1 MSSIKQLQQLQ
12 QQIDVYH
19 QQAQQ
24 IKKDQQEELNALYKK
39 YDALYGELYGNIEQ
53 STYEFSTLAAQI
65 VNQNNDWETDKDT
78 LETIFNFYTF
88 MEEPSLYAID
98 SDKAYLYQA
107 LKQRFAHPL
116 IERIEGAL
124 IAASDTQNDA
134 LYDDQDDDDDDDAL
148 DFLVA
153 PHHTASSRSRFA
165 AVPRFH
171 VVLHKHTPDAQIA
184 SLSDLLDDFICNLQA
199 YYLDTY
205 QKDYHVEIVV
215 SHADY
220 PLRGEGFFIIKH
232 VKDNTYTITTKVDTF
247 THDETPIVSQPG
259 TLEEVIKNVHTMMFD
274 TTEG

>member
-1 MSSIKQLQQLQ
+1 MSSMQQLQ
-12 QQIDVYH
+12 QIQQKIDAYH

-24 IKKDQQEELNALYKK
+24 VKKDQQEELNALYKK

-116 IERIEGAL
+116 VERIEGAL

-134 LYDDQDDDDDDDAL
+134 LYDDQDDDDDDAL
-148 DFLVA
+148 DFLVT
-153 PHHTASSRSRFA
+153 PHHTASSQSRFA
-165 AVPRFH
+165 AAPRFH
-171 VVLHKHTPDAQIA
+171 VVLHKNTPDAQIA
-184 SLSDLLDDFICNLQA
+184 SLSDLLDGFIQNLQA
-199 YYLDTY
+199 HYLDAY

-232 VKDNTYTITTKVDTF
+232 VKDNTYTITTKVDAF
-247 THDETPIVSQPG
+247 NHDETPIVSQPG
-259 TLEEVIKNVHTMMFD
+259 TLEEVLKHVHTMMFD
-274 TTEG
+274 TAE

>member
-1 MSSIKQLQQLQ
+1 MSSIQQLQQLQ
-12 QQIDVYH
+12 QQIDAYH

-24 IKKDQQEELNALYKK
+24 VKKDQQEELNVLYKK

-78 LETIFNFYTF
+78 LEAIFNFYTF

-116 IERIEGAL
+116 VEHIEGAL
-124 IAASDTQNDA
+124 IAASDTQNGY
-134 LYDDQDDDDDDDAL
+134 LYDDQDDDGDDDAL

-153 PHHTASSRSRFA
+153 PRHAVSPRFA
-165 AVPRFH
+165 AAPRFH

-184 SLSDLLDDFICNLQA
+184 SLSDLLDGFIQSLQA
-199 YYLDTY
+199 HYLDTY

-220 PLRGEGFFIIKH
+220 PLRGEGFFTIKH
-232 VKDNTYTITTKVDTF
+232 VKDNTYTITTKVDRF
-247 THDETPIVSQPG
+247 THDETPIASQPG